1 MVLVQENPPAS
12 TGDIRDPSLIPGLGI
27 FPQRRAWQPAPVF
40 LLGESHGQQSLAG
53 YVGSQRVERNWSDLA
68 RMRVIQSDWCSSEVK
83 FKHIGGHGGTAQR
96 KVHVKVAFQKVA
108 ICKPRRKTLEE
119 TKPPD
124 TLILTFIFYIHF
136 KTKIFFVRN
145 YRYSNRKVWV
155 KYYTCVCVLVA

>member
-1 MVLVQENPPAS
+1 MH
-12 TGDIRDPSLIPGLGI
+12 I
-27 FPQRRAWQPAPVF
+27 
-40 LLGESHGQQSLAG
+40 
-53 YVGSQRVERNWSDLA
+53 
-68 RMRVIQSDWCSSEVK
+68 IQSDWCSSEVR
-83 FKHIGGHGGTAQR
+83 FEHTGGHGGTAQR

-124 TLILTFIFYIHF
+124 TLTFVFYIHF
-136 KTKIFFVRN
+136 KTKIIFFVRN